1 MAAVVDR
8 TGHVHFT
15 PIQVGRDSGTELE
28 ILSGLEA
35 GMQVVVNPNDKV
47 REGVAVETTPF
58 LRPRQAGAPP
68 VPGAPAAKKAS

>member
-1 MAAVVDR
+1 
-8 TGHVHFT
+8 
-15 PIQVGRDSGTELE
+15 
-28 ILSGLEA
+28 
-35 GMQVVVNPNDKV
+35 MQVVVNPNDKV